1 MNNNNNNK
9 DIIKGIECLSVYF
22 MLYLFSPFII
32 KLLPIDI
39 ETLKQPNNELLFNI
53 GYELFMLI
61 IIFLILKDTII
72 NDFKIFTKYFTKFI
86 KGYIK
91 YWFIALGLMMISNMI
106 ILLFTKDI
114 AQNEQSVR
122 QLVKVNPILSIFL
135 ASVLAPLLEEFLF
148 RLSLYKILNKYK
160 WLFIILS
167 GLIFGSMHVLPTAN
181 NITDYLFLIPYSI
194 PGSVFAY
201 TLYKSKNIFVPIS
214 LHFIHNTASIII
226 QIIAL
231 SIIL

>member
-1 MNNNNNNK
+1 MNNNR
-9 DIIKGIECLSVYF
+9 DMIKGIKSISVYF
-22 MLYLFSPFII
+22 LLYLFSPFII

-39 ETLKQPNNELLFNI
+39 ETLKQTNNELLFNI

-122 QLVKVNPILSIFL
+122 QLIKVNPILSIFL

-148 RLSLYKILNKYK
+148 RLSLYKILSKYK
-160 WLFIILS
+160 WVFILLS
-167 GLIFGSMHVLPTAN
+167 GLIFGSMHVLPTAT

-201 TLYKSKNIFVPIS
+201 TLYKSKNIFVPVS
-214 LHFIHNTASIII
+214 LHFIHNTSSIII

-231 SIIL
+231 SIIF

>member
-1 MNNNNNNK
+1 MNNNK
-9 DIIKGIECLSVYF
+9 DIIKGIESLSVYF
-22 MLYLFSPFII
+22 LLFLFSPFII
-32 KLLPIDI
+32 QLLPIDI

-91 YWFIALGLMMISNMI
+91 YWFIALGLMMISNLI
-106 ILLFTKDI
+106 ILIFTKDI

-194 PGSVFAY
+194 PGSIFAY

>member
-1 MNNNNNNK
+1 MNNNK
-9 DIIKGIECLSVYF
+9 DIIKGIESLSVYF
-22 MLYLFSPFII
+22 LLFLFSPFII
-32 KLLPIDI
+32 QLLPIDI

-122 QLVKVNPILSIFL
+122 QLIKVNPILSIFL

-148 RLSLYKILNKYK
+148 RLSLYKILSKYK
-160 WLFIILS
+160 WVFILLS
-167 GLIFGSMHVLPTAN
+167 GLIFGSMHVLPTAT

-201 TLYKSKNIFVPIS
+201 TLYKSKNIFVPVS
-214 LHFIHNTASIII
+214 LHFIHNTSSIII

-231 SIIL
+231 SIIF